1 MNLGEWKDIILLGL
15 GFVLSIG
22 AGIIGAYV
30 QRRFDRRA
38 ERRPLNQLLNFGPD
52 SLLFIFPHRDTSPEA
67 ILPRTS
73 TEDFL
78 AMNNFISALLN
89 IGWSRKIGVR
99 DTTRVSEADKRR
111 NLVIICSPKSNT
123 IASTFQRELRT
134 SHANAFAF
142 ESKEDRVCITDGD
155 GAPYESKSYDQV
167 KQYLSSG
174 IAKPDLP
181 GKAYEDY
188 AVITKVTSPWNEKM
202 KVVWV
207 AGIRGIGTWGAAEC
221 IKKEWRQIYEQLPP
235 DGKTCDFSALLKIE
249 YDNCDITSVEVRR
262 VELLGRNKTV

>member
-1 MNLGEWKDIILLGL
+1 MNIGEWKDVILLAL

-30 QRRFDRRA
+30 QRRLDCRA
-38 ERRPLNQLLNFGPD
+38 ERRPLNQLLDFGPD

-78 AMNNFISALLN
+78 AMNNVISALLK

-123 IASTFQRELRT
+123 LACAFQQELRR

-142 ESKEDRVCITDGD
+142 ESDSDRVWITDGD
-155 GAPYESKSYDQV
+155 GAEYHSKSYEQV
-167 KQYLSSG
+167 INYVNSG

-181 GKAYEDY
+181 GKTYEDY
-188 AVITKVTSPWNEKM
+188 AVLTKVSSPWNEKM
-202 KVVWV
+202 KVLWV

-221 IKKEWRQIYEQLPP
+221 IKKEWRQVYEQLPP
-235 DGKTCDFSALLKIE
+235 DGRNCDFSALLKIE

-262 VELLGRNKTV
+262 VVLLGRNRRV